1 MHGHAAWC
9 DRLAKVR
16 GLQARKPR
24 RSYGHS
30 SAGARV
36 AGERDGSGAMSR
48 PCKGPA
54 GSQMESCVV
63 GVACRAGASSGG
75 VGLLVCSMGDSR
87 KAAGEDMLSRG
98 EQDAV
103 GAQVCRDVGMKTA
116 WGRSHAGSWSRTGVD
131 SLLGRSVVTTSHRD
145 GHWSNLPEARRE
157 LRHVCEKPIGLAT
170 GFATVGANLV
180 PAGSWGC
187 REQALGQIR
196 RPEGMGPF
204 WTCKVYLDGIWVKF
218 EWARPIPKN
227 EIKIIIK

>member
-1 MHGHAAWC
+1 M
-9 DRLAKVR
+9 
-16 GLQARKPR
+16 
-24 RSYGHS
+24 
-30 SAGARV
+30 
-36 AGERDGSGAMSR
+36 
-48 PCKGPA
+48 
-54 GSQMESCVV
+54 
-63 GVACRAGASSGG
+63 
-75 VGLLVCSMGDSR
+75 GLLVCSMGDSR

-157 LRHVCEKPIGLAT
+157 PRHVYEKPTGLAT
-170 GFATVGANLV
+170 GFVAVGANLV

-187 REQALGQIR
+187 REQALGQNR
-196 RPEGMGPF
+196 SPKGMGPF

-218 EWARPIPKN
+218 EWA
-227 EIKIIIK
+227 